1 MSFSVAG
8 QKECTRVDNF
18 SNSAQTVL
26 NLTQWQNG
34 KLPILD
40 TFTDE
45 DLTKNSSKGLT
56 ASSKA
61 VDPTLDALF
70 ASSAGPVQAPAKS
83 RYSTLMEQKVREPP
97 KPRVQLEEQDADD
110 EVLSEISEEL
120 SFEEDGPSD
129 EEEDGSDASEPE
141 GESEDEQEQEEES
154 SDEPM
159 KDAPVEL
166 DDIIDATQDKS
177 NKDRK
182 RKRKNENDD
191 LEGRYLD
198 KLVAEEEAERAGKR
212 QKNDALNK
220 TEKAVAEDEDAGND
234 SDIPVHETLA
244 KDSKSSD
251 LEKAARTVFLA
262 NVSTEAINSK
272 AAKKTL
278 MAHLSSILDKDAT
291 PPQAIES
298 LRFRSVAFAG
308 GSLPKRA
315 AYITKSLMDA
325 TTKSANAYV
334 VYSTSAAA
342 RKAAAELNG
351 TQVLERHLRVDSVA
365 HPSPTDHRRCVFV
378 GNLGFVDDE
387 TVLNTNADG
396 DTTEKKKNKTPS
408 DVEEGLWRTFSTQGK
423 VENVRV
429 VRDSKTRVGKGFA
442 YVQFYDGNDVE
453 AALLL
458 DGKKFPPMLPRKLR
472 VTRAKDPRKTALA
485 QERARGKNVVP
496 NGAAKST
503 KYKHKATPEE
513 QSMAGRT
520 SKLLGRSAAVQQ
532 RHKKRPSTQGA
543 SEDAQNIPSNI
554 KGPEQ
559 FVFEGRR
566 ASAKDG
572 TPKDLKLGKKGKGK
586 GRSSRPQNRGARRA
600 AEWKK
605 KS

>member
-1 MSFSVAG
+1 MAKG
-8 QKECTRVDNF
+8 
-18 SNSAQTVL
+18 
-26 NLTQWQNG
+26 
-34 KLPILD
+34 
-40 TFTDE
+40 
-45 DLTKNSSKGLT
+45 SKGLR

-70 ASSAGPVQAPAKS
+70 ASSAGPVQAPTKS
-83 RYSTLMEQKVREPP
+83 RYSTLLDQKVREPAKP
-97 KPRVQLEEQDADD
+97 KVQLEEDD

-129 EEEDGSDASEPE
+129 EDEDED
-141 GESEDEQEQEEES
+141 EDEQEDESGDEQEKEEQES
-154 SDEPM
+154 EGADEPM

-166 DDIIDATQDKS
+166 DDIIDATEDKS
-177 NKDRK
+177 NKERK
-182 RKRKNENDD
+182 RKRKKDNDD
-191 LEGRYLD
+191 LEGKYLD
-198 KLVAEEEAERAGKR
+198 KMAAEEEAERAGKR
-212 QKNDALNK
+212 QKNDALTK
-220 TEKAVAEDEDAGND
+220 TDKKSAADEEDAGNE

-244 KDSKSSD
+244 KDSKTSD

-262 NVSTEAINSK
+262 NVSTEAISSK
-272 AAKKTL
+272 SAKKTL
-278 MAHLSSILDKDAT
+278 MAHLSSVLEKDAT
-291 PPQAIES
+291 PPQTIES

-315 AYITKSLMDA
+315 AYITKSLMDS

-334 VYSTSAAA
+334 VYSTTAAA
-342 RKAAAELNG
+342 RAAATKLNG
-351 TQVLERHLRVDSVA
+351 TQVLDRHLRVDSVA

-387 TVLNTNADG
+387 TVLNTNAEG
-396 DTTEKKKNKTPS
+396 ETSEKKRNKIPS
-408 DVEEGLWRTFSTQGK
+408 DIEEGLWRTFSTQGK

-472 VTRAKDPRKTALA
+472 VTRAKDPRKTVLA
-485 QERARGKNVVP
+485 QERARGKHIVH
-496 NGAAKST
+496 NGAPKST

-532 RHKKRPSTQGA
+532 RHKKRPSAHGESREA
-543 SEDAQNIPSNI
+543 ENPVPEI

-566 ASAKDG
+566 ASARDG
-572 TPKDLKLGKKGKGK
+572 LPKDLKQKQKGKGK
-586 GRSSRPQNRGARRA
+586 GKGKSGKPQNHGTKRA

-605 KS
+605 KN

>member
-1 MSFSVAG
+1 V
-8 QKECTRVDNF
+8 
-18 SNSAQTVL
+18 
-26 NLTQWQNG
+26 
-34 KLPILD
+34 
-40 TFTDE
+40 
-45 DLTKNSSKGLT
+45 
-56 ASSKA
+56 
-61 VDPTLDALF
+61 
-70 ASSAGPVQAPAKS
+70 
-83 RYSTLMEQKVREPP
+83 EQKVREAP
-97 KPRVQLEEQDADD
+97 KPRVQLEEQDAND

-129 EEEDGSDASEPE
+129 EDDDESDASEPE
-141 GESEDEQEQEEES
+141 GESEDEQGQEEET

-166 DDIIDATQDKS
+166 DDIIDATEDKS

-182 RKRKNENDD
+182 RKRKNNNDD
-191 LEGRYLD
+191 LEGKYLD
-198 KLVAEEEAERAGKR
+198 KIVAEEEAERAGKR

-220 TEKAVAEDEDAGND
+220 TEKAVAEDEEAGND
-234 SDIPVHETLA
+234 SDVPVHETLS

-251 LEKAARTVFLA
+251 VEKAARTVFLA

-291 PPQAIES
+291 PPQTIES

-342 RKAAAELNG
+342 RKAVTELNG

-429 VRDSKTRVGKGFA
+429 VRDPKTRVGKGFA
-442 YVQFYDGNDVE
+442 YVQFYVSPW
-453 AALLL
+453 L
-458 DGKKFPPMLPRKLR
+458 
-472 VTRAKDPRKTALA
+472 
-485 QERARGKNVVP
+485 
-496 NGAAKST
+496 S
-503 KYKHKATPEE
+503 H
-513 QSMAGRT
+513 S
-520 SKLLGRSAAVQQ
+520 
-532 RHKKRPSTQGA
+532 
-543 SEDAQNIPSNI
+543 
-554 KGPEQ
+554 
-559 FVFEGRR
+559 
-566 ASAKDG
+566 
-572 TPKDLKLGKKGKGK
+572 
-586 GRSSRPQNRGARRA
+586 
-600 AEWKK
+600 
-605 KS
+605 